1 MHHHQYMMPH
11 HQVLLSYKNPYC
23 KLILIAYSEIPQP
36 YPPVQPYP
44 TVGQQPYPPAGQPPV
59 QAYAVP
65 TIAPQQ
71 PYAPQPGGNQV
82 CILSRHLY

>member
-1 MHHHQYMMPH
+1 M
-11 HQVLLSYKNPYC
+11 
-23 KLILIAYSEIPQP
+23 
-36 YPPVQPYP
+36 QPYP

-82 CILSRHLY
+82 QCILLLSRNLN